1 MDDFEYIMNDDQ
13 LQGWSKHMDAVLDYG
28 EKVFCPL
35 EENVRQVL
43 AELVG
48 IYQTLRNTDA
58 KYESVNYDKM
68 VQDIERLNK
77 ER

>member
-1 MDDFEYIMNDDQ
+1 M
-13 LQGWSKHMDAVLDYG
+13 
-28 EKVFCPL
+28 